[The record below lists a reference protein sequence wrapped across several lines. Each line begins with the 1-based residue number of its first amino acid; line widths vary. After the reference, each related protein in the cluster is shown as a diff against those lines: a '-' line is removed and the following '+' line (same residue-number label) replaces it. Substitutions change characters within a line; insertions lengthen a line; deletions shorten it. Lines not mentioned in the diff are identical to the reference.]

1 MHAGTPPQAYARP
14 LIPALLAL
22 MCGIV
27 TGLYLPGFPYIL
39 PAVLAILL
47 ICAFFP
53 RQKQKVRLL
62 PLILFLLLGYWSLQA
77 SISPKLPA
85 NHVTQYI
92 DDKPWH
98 ITGTLRGYPEH
109 FSDRTRFVLQVETL
123 TRNQASRS
131 ATGAVQI
138 TVRGHIDG
146 LQTGDRIGCMARLKE
161 IRNFNN
167 PGGFDYRRYMT
178 FKKIWAMAYVSKE
191 QLLVKLHT
199 TNAGLLRQI
208 IDRARMVVSELIEKA
223 PPSDSRA
230 ILKAL
235 VIGDRYEI
243 SQQNREIFSRIG
255 ISHLLAISG
264 LHIGMVATLV
274 FFASR
279 FLLARSRRIL
289 LAAWVSRG
297 AALMAIVPLFSYGF
311 LAGMSPSTKRAV
323 IMVTVFLLAIIF
335 EREDNRINTL
345 ALAALIIL
353 IITPTALFEI
363 SFQLSFTAVFCI
375 LYILNNL
382 LVVSRLRSHPSTAL
396 KRLGLFLIV
405 SAAAI
410 LGTLPISLYYFNQT
424 SLIGLIANC
433 IMVPLVGFIVVPI
446 GLLAVLFLPLTQ
458 TLSLCIMKGAIFVM
472 QGGLGLA
479 SFFAELPFAAVK
491 TVTPNLLEIALY
503 YVLAWALLNFR
514 KLRWAKAVLLAVAL
528 IALVDGGF
536 WYWQRFC
543 HKDLRVTFIDVGQG
557 SATLLELPRGPCML
571 VDGGGFYKNRF
582 DVGAMI
588 VAPLLW
594 QKKIATVEILV
605 LSHPNSD
612 HLNGLLFIA
621 RNFGVKEVW
630 SNQEYIGNKEYQEFL
645 DIIYQKDIRFVGLE
659 DLSKPKWINGVRFE
673 VPYPPKDFLQGKAQE
688 TWRTPNNNSLVLKA
702 SFNKTSFLLPGDI
715 EAEAEMELARLSCEE
730 IDSSVL
736 LVPHHGSKTSSTAK
750 FLRCVDPDVAV
761 ISAGWKNMF
770 GFPHKRVLKRYKKA
784 GCKILRID
792 ESGAITIFTDGDRM
806 NISTFLD
813 GN

>member
-1 MHAGTPPQAYARP
+1 MHAGASPQAYARP

-39 PAVLAILL
+39 PAVLAIFL
-47 ICAFFP
+47 ICALIV
-53 RQKQKVRLL
+53 RQKQRVRFL
-62 PLILFLLLGYWSLQA
+62 PLVLFLLLGYWSLQA
-77 SISPKLPA
+77 SIAPKLPA

-98 ITGTLRGYPEH
+98 ITGTLKGYPEH

-131 ATGAVQI
+131 VTGAVRI

-146 LQTGDRIGCMARLKE
+146 LQTGDRIGCLARLKE

-167 PGGFDYRRYMT
+167 PGGFDYRQYMT

-191 QLLVKLHT
+191 ELLVKLHT
-199 TNAGLLRQI
+199 TKAGRFQQI
-208 IDRARMVVSELIEKA
+208 IDRARMAVSELIERA
-223 PPSDSRA
+223 PPSDSRG
-230 ILKAL
+230 ILKAI

-243 SQQNREIFSRIG
+243 SPQSRELFSRIG

-274 FFASR
+274 FFAFR
-279 FLLARSRRIL
+279 FLLARSQRIL
-289 LAAWVSRG
+289 LAAWVPRG
-297 AALMAIVPLFSYGF
+297 TALMAIVPVISYGF

-335 EREDNRINTL
+335 EREDDKTNTL
-345 ALAALIIL
+345 ALAALVIL

-375 LYILNNL
+375 LYLLNNL
-382 LVVSRLRSHPSTAL
+382 ALVSRLRSRPSTAL
-396 KRLGLFLIV
+396 KRLGLFMLV

-410 LGTLPISLYYFNQT
+410 LGTLPITLYYFNQT
-424 SLIGLIANC
+424 SLIGVITNC
-433 IMVPLVGFIVVPI
+433 IMVPLVGFIVVPL

-479 SFFAELPFAAVK
+479 SLFSEIPFAAAK

-503 YVLAWALLNFR
+503 YALAWALFNLR

-528 IALVDGGF
+528 IALADGGF

-557 SATLLELPRGPCML
+557 SATLLELPRGPCIL
-571 VDGGGFYKNRF
+571 VDGGGFYENRF

-588 VAPLLW
+588 VAPFLW

-621 RNFGVKEVW
+621 RHFDVKEVW
-630 SNQEYIGNKEYQEFL
+630 SNQEYVKNKGYQEFL
-645 DIIYQKDIRFVGLE
+645 DIIHQKDIRFVGLE
-659 DLSKPKWINGVRFE
+659 ELSKPKWINGIRFE
-673 VPYPPKDFLQGKAQE
+673 VPYPLKDFSKRKAQE
-688 TWRTPNNNSLVLKA
+688 IWRTPNNNSLVLKA
-702 SFNKTSFLLPGDI
+702 YFNKVSFLLPGDI
-715 EAEAEMELARLSCEE
+715 EAEAEMELAHLSCEE
-730 IDSSVL
+730 IDSNVL
-736 LVPHHGSKTSSTAK
+736 LAPHHGSKTSSTPR
-750 FLRCVDPDVAV
+750 FLGCVDPSVAV
-761 ISAGWKNMF
+761 ISAGWKNIF
-770 GFPHKRVLKRYKKA
+770 GFPHKRVLKRYKKT
-784 GCKILRID
+784 GCKILRTD
-792 ESGAITIFTDGDRM
+792 EAGAITITTDGVHM
-806 NISTFLD
+806 NISTFLSD
-813 GN
+813 